1 MHCHWLALK
10 LQTLL
15 LGRTVCTVIDSD
27 DVLFLFPLTPSVHVI
42 IFVTLYYVIVMCIL
56 SSEYV
61 VISL

>member
-15 LGRTVCTVIDSD
+15 LGRTVCAMIDSD

-42 IFVTLYYVIVMCIL
+42 IFVTLYYVIVICIS